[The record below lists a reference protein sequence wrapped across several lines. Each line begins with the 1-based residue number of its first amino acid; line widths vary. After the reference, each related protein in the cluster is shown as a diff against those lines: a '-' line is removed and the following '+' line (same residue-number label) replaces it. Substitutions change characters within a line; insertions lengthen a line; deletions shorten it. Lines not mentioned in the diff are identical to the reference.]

1 MLAIPCHTALAVH
14 PLGLALLIH
23 TLGTPT
29 VTTAEGLKGD
39 LDFLLDLPSAYNLS
53 SADLEERFPQGDW
66 KKNPYFTWLT
76 EDESRA
82 IFQTKRL
89 DELTVLFTLG
99 DGTVPVEEAIVD
111 FKEGKFLG
119 VTISI
124 YNRGDGGTITQED
137 FKQRFN
143 TMGKLLGTVLATR
156 PVRREARPTVGLL
169 TNGFIWVS
177 ARGKAVLEYNPEA
190 DQNNVEFLRL
200 RLARREAGGAYEAA
214 TQDKPGATVTLSQLP
229 ANVKTHSSGATYIHG
244 IPMVD
249 QGNKGYCTVATTQR
263 LFEYYGIVCDMHQ
276 LAQIAGSDP
285 EKGTNSLTINKE
297 LGAID
302 HLFKTRFE
310 CLALRHSTGLVEL
323 VENQYVG
330 DPVPEKRF
338 YDFIEKYVKEGI
350 PLLWSLEVGVY
361 PEDPPLKN
369 QSGGGHMRM
378 IIGFDE
384 ANQKIVFSDSWGS
397 GHEFKTMAKKDVY
410 KATTGLFM
418 MKPTVR

>member
-1 MLAIPCHTALAVH
+1 MLAFTRLSAFVIQ
-14 PLGLALLIH
+14 PLGLAMLIQ
-23 TLGTPT
+23 TLVTPT
-29 VTTAEGLKGD
+29 NTSAEELKGD
-39 LDFLLDLPSAYNLS
+39 LDFLLDLPSAYNLTT
-53 SADLEERFPQGDW
+53 ADLETRFPQGDW
-66 KKNPYFTWLT
+66 KRNPYFTWLT
-76 EDESRA
+76 EDQSRA

-89 DELTVLFTLG
+89 DELTVLFSLG
-99 DGTVPVEEAIVD
+99 AGTVPVEEAIVD
-111 FKEGKFLG
+111 FKDGKFLG

-124 YNRGDGGTITQED
+124 FNRGDGGSISQAD
-137 FKQRFN
+137 FKQRLS
-143 TMGKLLGTVLATR
+143 TMGKHLGTVLAAR
-156 PVRREARPTVGLL
+156 PVLREARPTVGLL
-169 TNGFIWVS
+169 TDGYIWVS

-190 DQNNVEFLRL
+190 EQNNVEFLRL

-229 ANVKTHSSGATYIHG
+229 ANVKTHASGATYIHG

-249 QGNKGYCTVATTQR
+249 QGNKGYCTVAATQR

-285 EKGTNSLTINKE
+285 EKGTNSLTINEE

-323 VENQYVG
+323 VDNKYVG
-330 DPVPEKRF
+330 DPVPENRF
-338 YDFIEKYVKEGI
+338 YGFIEKYVKEGI

-361 PEDPPLKN
+361 PEEPPLKN
-369 QSGGGHMRM
+369 QTEGGHMRM

-410 KATTGLFM
+410 KATTGLFV

>member
-1 MLAIPCHTALAVH
+1 MLLFSRLRSNSSHLLWIVAFTLA
-14 PLGLALLIH
+14 A
-23 TLGTPT
+23 
-29 VTTAEGLKGD
+29 ASKASAKELKGD
-39 LDFLLDLPSAYNLS
+39 LDFLLDLPSAYNLTP
-53 SADLEERFPQGDW
+53 ADLDARFPKGDW
-66 KKNPYFTWLT
+66 QRNPYFTWLT
-76 EDESRA
+76 EEHNRA

-89 DELTVLFTLG
+89 DDLTVLFTLG
-99 DGTVPVEEAIVD
+99 GGTVPLEEAIVD
-111 FKEGKFLG
+111 FEDGKFLG
-119 VTISI
+119 ITISI
-124 YNRGDGGTITQED
+124 YNRGDGGTITPAD
-137 FKQRFN
+137 FKTRFT
-143 TMGKLLGTVLATR
+143 TMGKHLGTVLACS
-156 PVRREARPTVGLL
+156 PVRREAKPTVGLL
-169 TNGFIWVS
+169 TDGFVWVS
-177 ARGKAVLEYNPEA
+177 ARGKAVLEHNPEA
-190 DQNNVEFLRL
+190 DDDKVDVEFLRL

-214 TQDKPGATVTLSQLP
+214 TQAKPGATVTLSQLP
-229 ANVKTHSSGATYIHG
+229 ANVKTHPSGATYISG

-285 EKGTNSLTINKE
+285 EKGTNSLTINEE

-310 CLALRHSTGLVEL
+310 CLALRHTTGLVEL
-323 VENQYVG
+323 VENKYVG
-330 DPVPEKRF
+330 DPVPESRF
-338 YDFIEKYVKEGI
+338 NGFIEKYIKEGI

-384 ANQKIVFSDSWGS
+384 ANQKIVFSDSWGA
-397 GHEFKTMAKKDVY
+397 GHEFKTMAKKDVF
-410 KATTGLFM
+410 KATTGLFV

>member
-1 MLAIPCHTALAVH
+1 MPAFPRLSAFLIQTLS
-14 PLGLALLIH
+14 LALLIH
-23 TLGTPT
+23 VLALPENAS
-29 VTTAEGLKGD
+29 AEELKGD
-39 LDFLLDLPSAYNLS
+39 LDFLLDLPSAYNLTP
-53 SADLEERFPQGDW
+53 ADLEERFPQGDW
-66 KKNPYFTWLT
+66 KRNPYFTWLT
-76 EDESRA
+76 EDKSRA

-89 DELTVLFTLG
+89 DDLTVLFTLG
-99 DGTVPVEEAIVD
+99 GGTVPLEEAIVD
-111 FKEGKFLG
+111 FKDGIFLG
-119 VTISI
+119 TTISI
-124 YNRGDGGTITQED
+124 YNRGDGGTISQAD
-137 FKQRFN
+137 FKQRFS
-143 TMGKLLGTVLATR
+143 TMGKHLGTVLAAR
-156 PVRREARPTVGLL
+156 PVRRDAKPTVGLL
-169 TNGFIWVS
+169 TSGFIWVS
-177 ARGKAVLEYNPEA
+177 ARGKAVLEHNPEA

-200 RLARREAGGAYEAA
+200 RLAKREAGGAYEAA
-214 TQDKPGATVTLSQLP
+214 TQAKPGATVTLSQLP
-229 ANVKTHSSGATYIHG
+229 ANVKTHSSGATYIDG

-249 QGNKGYCTVATTQR
+249 QGNKGYCTVAATQR

-285 EKGTNSLTINKE
+285 EKGTSSLTINEE

-323 VENQYVG
+323 VDNQYVG
-330 DPVPEKRF
+330 DPVPENRF
-338 YDFIEKYVKEGI
+338 FGFIEKYVKEGI

-397 GHEFKTMAKKDVY
+397 GHEFKTMAKDDVF
-410 KATTGLFM
+410 KATTGLFV